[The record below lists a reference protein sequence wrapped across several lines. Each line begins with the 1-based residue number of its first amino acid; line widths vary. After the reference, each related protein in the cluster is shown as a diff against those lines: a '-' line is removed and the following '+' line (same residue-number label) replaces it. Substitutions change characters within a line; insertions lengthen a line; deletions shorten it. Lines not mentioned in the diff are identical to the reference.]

1 MKNLFLLLLPL
12 IVWAQPPVKEQD
24 FQIKRSD
31 YYAEEWPTDPIVLIE
46 NLSMIGDVTAAV
58 TGQCLVKT
66 DTGWAGGQCGTGG
79 GGGLGPSQTA
89 VFQIPDLASTRLT
102 IATGGVPVFHNIGTI
117 TGAGLPGV
125 ITTSVVSGVSRVTI
139 AADGY
144 INLAWEDEIQIDSTN
159 VGSGGDGEFV
169 FAITHYGS
177 DGTDKRSW
185 IYEHSLSDPVQTAIK
200 FPFSM
205 VTGITPVEG
214 GDYFTFNFAFMDSMA
229 NKRVNFTL
237 PADNPGLDERI
248 EFFYFPLLSGG
259 SGIDFNA
266 AAADVHQDLKI
277 AVQQQNHTSLI
288 DFSTAACVANW
299 GSVCWSREANAVV
312 GSLSS
317 GAVPSDVVLVS
328 DRYIGY
334 KASPFKTVKNI
345 WVGSTKHAVSYL
357 QETDTLG
364 TRETT
369 FSDIEPVLPSS
380 GNWQDVK
387 FEFDDGTFSPNT
399 SDTPVLRT
407 VTKEGLLNFLNFA
420 EFVPTQANLY
430 PIVDKILNTN
440 YFLYK
445 NNDAV
450 NNTITLGSIA
460 SDNWVWFDEDS
471 NLDTL
476 GIEPGEEDEH
486 WQRTYARIENSFNG
500 TGGPTGV
507 DLTNSSIRV
516 LTHAGPGE
524 ATHGGYFVQLLEVL
538 NSGKIYHRAQYSPT
552 NNSPKPTTL
561 AGVAWV
567 EIYSGGT
574 GGGGQ
579 TQGRALATQAEAE
592 SGTDNAKSMSPLRTA
607 QAIEALQKFIAV
619 ANKPTDL
626 SSYAEDQVLRV
637 ISPAGWYLVDQ
648 LTAYGH
654 AFQLNTELDQEGAN
668 VTNIGVNL
676 VGTAKI
682 GSVETVEGQALSTSE
697 SPVLRVEFS
706 EDLGAP
712 GTSDDQY
719 DLQVYLRKSVLSGAD
734 LTRTPIYMALYS
746 GVPSSST
753 FIDVYPL
760 AKQAADV
767 TTDGIVMQEYTFTL
781 TQSRYNSLK
790 AQHDADANVFVEFYE
805 AFTTYSSRGAVFDVL
820 DEKQLTEI
828 KDQPEGIPTR
838 TTMPDPAS
846 GPQRFILAQDIPGTA
861 GTPGVEING
870 ATVSYEAVGA
880 LDWFARSGRA
890 GLTEYGSIS
899 PDDSSTENI
908 WGIENTDGLYF
919 KIFGPQAFV
928 DAIETV
934 KINNVASDGVD
945 EDTTQQSGSTYYKS
959 FEFYSSQ
966 TLSGGTFNF
975 NYDTSSEINVLTV
988 MTPGTPGTPDTKAG
1002 EYHLINGVYVRIG
1015 GSQVDFSA
1023 PAADTD
1029 NELKIPVQE
1038 TTTPTKEDKDIALTA
1053 SGSGAT
1059 LYYTNANPFPGSPHT
1074 ISRLSFLPATW
1085 GANAADQTNRNRWQV
1100 QIPLEGFKDESA
1112 PQSLIIGTKTY
1123 PLVYWETDS
1132 SIGIYRTSVVATA
1145 DRLSAA
1151 GTKNDINIRFGDGTY
1166 AGNSAITRQLK
1177 TLTKEQIQEIAGRAL
1192 PVHAL
1197 PDNPKEGQI
1206 ILALNDISAPTCG
1219 LVTAA
1224 EATGAGLGLYWGF
1237 LADDEY
1243 TVGTGDLGSLE
1254 PKNPNFEGFLGYAP
1268 VSQNNA
1274 AFRGKVVFQDSGSGY
1289 TPSKIIINGKKYDLT
1304 NALSNDYWSV
1314 DGLDSSFV
1322 RAGDKYCVNPED
1334 ATETPLYP
1342 NKTLTKGET
1351 FVFDGFQWQQEHPSL
1366 SRDDILGFFEVWIQK
1381 GNTSVAPASKVCETI
1396 TQAAYT
1402 ALQQKKDILYC
1413 ISN

>member
-1 MKNLFLLLLPL
+1 MKKLFLLLLPL

-79 GGGLGPSQTA
+79 GGG
-89 VFQIPDLASTRLT
+89 F
-102 IATGGVPVFHNIGTI
+102 
-117 TGAGLPGV
+117 
-125 ITTSVVSGVSRVTI
+125 
-139 AADGY
+139 
-144 INLAWEDEIQIDSTN
+144 
-159 VGSGGDGEFV
+159 
-169 FAITHYGS
+169 
-177 DGTDKRSW
+177 
-185 IYEHSLSDPVQTAIK
+185 
-200 FPFSM
+200 
-205 VTGITPVEG
+205 
-214 GDYFTFNFAFMDSMA
+214 
-229 NKRVNFTL
+229 
-237 PADNPGLDERI
+237 
-248 EFFYFPLLSGG
+248 
-259 SGIDFNA
+259 DFNA
-266 AAADVHQDLKI
+266 AAADVHQDLKF

-369 FSDIEPVLPSS
+369 FSDIEPVLPST

-460 SDNWVWFDEDS
+460 SDNWIWFDEDS

-561 AGVAWV
+561 AGVSWT

-654 AFQLNTELDQEGAN
+654 AVQLNTELDQEGAN

-805 AFTTYSSRGAVFDVL
+805 AFTTFSSRGAVFDVL
-820 DEKQLTEI
+820 DEKQLKEI

-838 TTMPDPAS
+838 TTMPDPSS
-846 GPQRFILAQDIPGTA
+846 GIQRFILAEDIA
-861 GTPGVEING
+861 AVEE
-870 ATVSYEAVGA
+870 V
-880 LDWFARSGRA
+880 
-890 GLTEYGSIS
+890 
-899 PDDSSTENI
+899 
-908 WGIENTDGLYF
+908 
-919 KIFGPQAFV
+919 
-928 DAIETV
+928 
-934 KINNVASDGVD
+934 
-945 EDTTQQSGSTYYKS
+945 
-959 FEFYSSQ
+959 
-966 TLSGGTFNF
+966 
-975 NYDTSSEINVLTV
+975 
-988 MTPGTPGTPDTKAG
+988 PGTPGTYVFPAGKDDGGGVLAWVENVDTSVSNFGFQNNTPPSSFIINSPHELDNTAFWLYNILSGNAYFAGVGSDWSNYRDFIEQERNDITIITRDSQDNVRQFNLGDLTRQSKGYYSGVQSNQVFNQINTDIAIIDETLYTATTGGTPGTPAVPARKAG

-1023 PAADTD
+1023 PSADTN

-1366 SRDDILGFFEVWIQK
+1366 SRDDILGFFEAWIQK